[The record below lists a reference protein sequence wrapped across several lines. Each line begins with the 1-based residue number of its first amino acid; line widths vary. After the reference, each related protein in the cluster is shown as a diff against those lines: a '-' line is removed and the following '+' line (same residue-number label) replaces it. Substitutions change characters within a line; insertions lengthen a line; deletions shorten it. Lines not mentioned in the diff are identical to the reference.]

1 MQNIT
6 LGELYTIITFVIAFI
21 GAIGVIY
28 KKIKGASIEMK
39 KVIKDTL
46 KDELEDLKAN
56 LKDESLSRCKS
67 DLVVIMS
74 RIENGYVPTKEEVI
88 VLYETKERYNKL
100 GGDSYIDDMFEK
112 LKKEGKL

>member
-6 LGELYTIITFVIAFI
+6 LGELYTIITFVIAFV
-21 GAIGVIY
+21 GAIGLIY
-28 KKIKGASIEMK
+28 KKIKGFNIEMK

-46 KDELEDLKAN
+46 KDELSDLKKN
-56 LKDESLSRCKS
+56 LREESLSRCKS

-74 RIENGYVPTKEEVI
+74 RIQNGYVPTSEEVM
-88 VLYETKERYNKL
+88 VLYETKTKYNKL